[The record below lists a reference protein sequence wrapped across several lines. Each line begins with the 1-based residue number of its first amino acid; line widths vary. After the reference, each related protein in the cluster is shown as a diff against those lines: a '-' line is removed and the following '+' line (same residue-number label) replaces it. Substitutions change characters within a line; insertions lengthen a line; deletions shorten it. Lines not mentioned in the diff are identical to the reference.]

1 MIYLDIKLL
10 SKDWMSSWI
19 VPGIQTRMI
28 NHPILLKTCKV
39 YMEICT
45 FVYSLARS
53 RSIYSLDIYHLQT
66 VKYSCTLFES
76 HHIHVW
82 TRQTHDLAQS
92 IRMSYRYTSIL
103 LCCRMCIYVKT
114 SVLVIMQNLTFEVV
128 IQYQSGLTMLTL
140 WTRCC
145 CFFTCKL
152 V

>member
-28 NHPILLKTCKV
+28 NHPILLKTCKL

-45 FVYSLARS
+45 FVYPLTRS

-66 VKYSCTLFES
+66 VKYSCILFKS
-76 HHIHVW
+76 RHIHVW
-82 TRQTHDLAQS
+82 THIDLAQS
-92 IRMSYRYTSIL
+92 ILMSYRYTSIL
-103 LCCRMCIYVKT
+103 LCCRMCIYAKT
-114 SVLVIMQNLTFEVV
+114 SVLVIMHNLTFEVV

-140 WTRCC
+140 WNRCC